1 MDYDQK
7 YQCQVSSVVEHQ
19 TDNLAVTGSNPVP
32 NRLQTDNTNGQV
44 ERPVQST
51 PKGGECLLDQPL
63 ARFATLM
70 AALKSTMQ
78 DMDSVV
84 ELARQRLVNGLTE
97 ES

>member
-1 MDYDQK
+1 
-7 YQCQVSSVVEHQ
+7 
-19 TDNLAVTGSNPVP
+19 
-32 NRLQTDNTNGQV
+32 
-44 ERPVQST
+44 
-51 PKGGECLLDQPL
+51 LLDQPL